1 MIAKEINGEQFID
14 EHVQSHK
21 DIGEIADRLSNAFVA
36 VLGNIDFARI
46 YLGNGEPKRRALKSL
61 SDAEAFFPEIMEL
74 IQSLSN
80 LSDEVPQ

>member
-1 MIAKEINGEQFID
+1 MIAKEINGEQLID
-14 EHVQSHK
+14 EHAQSHK
-21 DIGEIADRLSNAFVA
+21 DLGEIADRLSNAFVG

-46 YLGNGEPKRRALKSL
+46 YLDNGEPRRRAIESL
-61 SDAEAFFPEIMEL
+61 SDAEAFFPEIMDL

>member
-1 MIAKEINGEQFID
+1 MIVKEINGEQLIY
-14 EHVQSHK
+14 EHAQSHK
-21 DIGEIADRLSNAFVA
+21 SIAEIADRLSNAFVG

-46 YLGNGEPKRRALKSL
+46 YLDNGVPKRRVLESL